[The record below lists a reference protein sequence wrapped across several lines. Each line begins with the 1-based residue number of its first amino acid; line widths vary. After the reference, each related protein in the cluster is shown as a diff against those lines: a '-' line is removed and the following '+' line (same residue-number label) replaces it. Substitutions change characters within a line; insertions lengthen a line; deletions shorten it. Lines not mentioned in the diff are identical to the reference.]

1 MSRREEDTEAY
12 YKRIKQMK
20 QEKTIEITEEL
31 LLKLL
36 KQTYEAG
43 QIGAPLDEILKMYRK
58 LFEEK

>member
-31 LLKLL
+31 LMNVLK
-36 KQTYEAG
+36 KTYEAG
-43 QIGAPLDEILKMYRK
+43 QIGGALR
-58 LFEEK
+58 